1 MSRGMTSEERADE
14 LAERIRNAV
23 RRDNRGIAANV
34 IKTTTDLTRAS
45 LASELR
51 DIGALL
57 NGLVYVNTEERLPDS
72 AKQEICEAAGKKL
85 GLRHP
90 EILWIATR
98 GASSQNFLA
107 VLNEI
112 QTILTET
119 KS

>member
-1 MSRGMTSEERADE
+1 MSKSMTSEERAEE

-23 RRDNRGIAANV
+23 RRDHRAITANV
-34 IKTTTDLTRAS
+34 IKTTADLTRAS
-45 LASELR
+45 LALELR
-51 DIGALL
+51 DIGTLL
-57 NGLVYVNTEERLPDS
+57 DSLVYVTTEERLPDS
-72 AKQEICEAAGKKL
+72 AKQEICESAGKKL